1 MKKIL
6 FVFFIALMM
15 AGSGYACETPEE
27 LMDNYFN
34 DFNAQDITMIER
46 NFSFPLMVLQNGKKT
61 IHNDVS
67 TFLNFKKIKKTGWNK
82 SVINSLTLSMKKD
95 KSAITHLNFSRLNN
109 DGNIYLTSDVNY
121 ILIKEND
128 HWYISGIIID
138 SDIPLGV
145 ENN

>member
-1 MKKIL
+1 
-6 FVFFIALMM
+6 
-15 AGSGYACETPEE
+15 
-27 LMDNYFN
+27 
-34 DFNAQDITMIER
+34 
-46 NFSFPLMVLQNGKKT
+46 
-61 IHNDVS
+61 
-67 TFLNFKKIKKTGWNK
+67 
-82 SVINSLTLSMKKD
+82 MKKD

>member
-1 MKKIL
+1 MKN
-6 FVFFIALMM
+6 VFCGLVIALMIT
-15 AGSGYACETPEE
+15 GSCYACETPEE

-34 DFNAQDITMIER
+34 DFNSQDIIMIER

-61 IHNDVS
+61 IHNDIS
-67 TFLNFKKIKKTGWNK
+67 TFLNFKKIKETGWNK

-95 KSAITHLNFSRLNN
+95 KSAITQLNFSRINN
-109 DGNIYLTSDVNY
+109 DGNVYLTSDVNY

-138 SDIPLGV
+138 SDVPLGI
-145 ENN
+145 EH

>member
-1 MKKIL
+1 MKN
-6 FVFFIALMM
+6 VFCGLVIALMIT
-15 AGSGYACETPEE
+15 GSCYACETPEE

-34 DFNAQDITMIER
+34 DFNTQDITMVER

-61 IHNDVS
+61 IHNDIS
-67 TFLNFKKIKKTGWNK
+67 TFLNFKKIRKTGWNK
-82 SVINSLTLSMKKD
+82 SVINSLTLPMKKD
-95 KSAITHLNFSRLNN
+95 KSAITQLNFSRLNN
-109 DGNIYLTSDVNY
+109 DGNVYLTSDVNY

-138 SDIPLGV
+138 NDIPLGL

>member
-1 MKKIL
+1 MKR
-6 FVFFIALMM
+6 VFCGLVVAIMM
-15 AGSGYACETPEE
+15 TISGYACETPEE

-34 DFNAQDITMIER
+34 DFNSQDIIMIER

-61 IHNDVS
+61 IHNDIS
-67 TFLNFKKIKKTGWNK
+67 TFLNFKKIKKTGWNR
-82 SVINSLTLSMKKD
+82 SVINSLTLPIKKD
-95 KSAITHLNFSRLNN
+95 KSAITQLNFSRLNN

-121 ILIKEND
+121 ILIKENE

-138 SDIPLGV
+138 NDIPLGI